1 MVDHTA
7 QEITGTSVVFMKQSG
22 YRSIMADFTFSV
34 AWYMNWDKKQIYN
47 YNSKGNKTP
56 QNQNYKPLVMHSNS

>member
-7 QEITGTSVVFMKQSG
+7 QEVTGTSVVFMEQSG
-22 YRSIMADFTFSV
+22 YRSITADFTFSV
-34 AWYMNWDKKQIYN
+34 AWYMNWDKEQIYN

-56 QNQNYKPLVMHSNS
+56 Q